1 MPNGSNR
8 TRKQHYVPQVYLRG
22 FAPQYVYQ
30 SREKNKNSKTKYGV
44 FYYDLQE
51 RTQSKIA
58 VPIKSVCFEN
68 DLYEKM
74 LKKNEGHESFVLHDG
89 PPYANGEIHIGHA
102 LNKILKDT
110 IVRYKNL
117 KGYYTPYVPGFDTHG
132 MPTEK
137 RAIEKL
143 GLDRSKIPVSQFRDT
158 CLDFARYYKD
168 RQIEGFKRVGVLG
181 DWKDPYITYDPK
193 CEARQLGVFYD
204 MYANGYLYRG
214 LKPVYWCTD
223 CESAL
228 AEAEIEYK
236 DVDTTSIFVKFPVE
250 DSKGLF
256 DKENTYFV
264 IWTTTPWTL
273 PGNVGIT
280 IGGEFEYSIVKTN
293 QGKLIIATALVDNVM
308 KEAGIEEYETIKTLS
323 GEELEG
329 VLCKHPFL
337 DRTSRVVLGSDDTIV
352 VELGTGTGAVHT
364 APGYGKEDYL
374 CGLKNGLE
382 IVVTVDGKGYQTEG
396 AGIFAGLKYDESND
410 KIIEW
415 LEENKFLL
423 KKQKINHSYPHCWR
437 CKNPIIFRAT
447 EQWFCSVDKFKDEA
461 IKAAETVKW
470 IPSWGA
476 DRISNMIK
484 ERADWCISRQR
495 TWGVPLPIY
504 YCKECGKEYITKES
518 IEKLKTIFKEK
529 GSNAWWDLTAEELM
543 PEGAKC
549 KECGCTEF
557 VKEKDIMDVW
567 FDSGSTHQS
576 VLVERGLP
584 YPADLYLEGADQYRG
599 WFQSSLLTSVA
610 INGIAPYKQVLTHGW
625 TIDKEGKKMS
635 KSLGNGISPQDVIK
649 EYGADILRL
658 WVLSSDY
665 QSDVSLSKDILK
677 QITEVYRKMRNT
689 ARYILGNTSDFDPDK
704 DMVSYNELQEIDK
717 YALLRLNDLVRKCT
731 ESYDKYDFHEAYQ
744 AINVFCVTD
753 MSSFYLDI
761 IKDRLYT
768 AKANSKERRAAQTT
782 MYIILDSLVRMLAP
796 LTSFTAEEIWKYM
809 NKSKNEKVESVML
822 TTYPEVNSQYENEE
836 LRAKWE
842 KIVKIKEIVSKKLEE
857 ARAEKIIGHSLNAK
871 VTLFAEGD
879 LYKFI
884 KENKELLQT
893 VFIISNLEVEE
904 NQRSNEEK
912 LGVKIEQAEGEKC
925 ERCWMYSTT
934 VGEDKENPTICH
946 RCSEALK

>member
-1 MPNGSNR
+1 MCDKCEEKKDYGKTLNLPKTDFPMRANL
-8 TRKQHYVPQVYLRG
+8 PE
-22 FAPQYVYQ
+22 
-30 SREKNKNSKTKYGV
+30 REPEIEKEV
-44 FYYDLQE
+44 FED
-51 RTQSKIA
+51 
-58 VPIKSVCFEN
+58 

-293 QGKLIIATALVDNVM
+293 QGNLIIVTALVDNVM
-308 KEAGIEEYETIKTLS
+308 KEAGIEKYETIKTLS

-329 VLCKHPFL
+329 ILCKHPFL

-352 VELGTGTGAVHT
+352 VELETGTGAVHT

-717 YALLRLNDLVRKCT
+717 YALLKLNDLVRKCT
-731 ESYDKYDFHEAYQ
+731 ESYENYDFHEAYQ

>member
-1 MPNGSNR
+1 MCDKCEEKKDYGKTLNLPKTDFPMRANL
-8 TRKQHYVPQVYLRG
+8 PE
-22 FAPQYVYQ
+22 
-30 SREKNKNSKTKYGV
+30 REPEIEKEV
-44 FYYDLQE
+44 FED
-51 RTQSKIA
+51 
-58 VPIKSVCFEN
+58 

-293 QGKLIIATALVDNVM
+293 QGNLIIATALVDNVM
-308 KEAGIEEYETIKTLS
+308 KEAGIEKYETIKTLS

-329 VLCKHPFL
+329 ILCKHPFL

-352 VELGTGTGAVHT
+352 VELETGTGAVHT

-549 KECGCTEF
+549 KECGSTEF

-717 YALLRLNDLVRKCT
+717 YALLKLNDLVRKCT

-822 TTYPEVNSQYENEE
+822 TIYPEVNSQYENEE

-904 NQRSNEEK
+904 NQRTNEEK

>member
-1 MPNGSNR
+1 
-8 TRKQHYVPQVYLRG
+8 
-22 FAPQYVYQ
+22 
-30 SREKNKNSKTKYGV
+30 
-44 FYYDLQE
+44 
-51 RTQSKIA
+51 
-58 VPIKSVCFEN
+58 
-68 DLYEKM
+68 
-74 LKKNEGHESFVLHDG
+74 
-89 PPYANGEIHIGHA
+89 
-102 LNKILKDT
+102 
-110 IVRYKNL
+110 
-117 KGYYTPYVPGFDTHG
+117 
-132 MPTEK
+132 
-137 RAIEKL
+137 
-143 GLDRSKIPVSQFRDT
+143 
-158 CLDFARYYKD
+158 
-168 RQIEGFKRVGVLG
+168 
-181 DWKDPYITYDPK
+181 
-193 CEARQLGVFYD
+193 
-204 MYANGYLYRG
+204 
-214 LKPVYWCTD
+214 
-223 CESAL
+223 
-228 AEAEIEYK
+228 
-236 DVDTTSIFVKFPVE
+236 VE
-250 DSKGLF
+250 DGKGLF

-543 PEGAKC
+543 PEGSKC
-549 KECGCTEF
+549 KECGSTGF

-625 TIDKEGKKMS
+625 TVDGQGKKMS

-717 YALLRLNDLVRKCT
+717 YALLKLNDLVRKCT

>member
-1 MPNGSNR
+1 MCDKCEEKKDYGKTLNLPKTDFPMRANL
-8 TRKQHYVPQVYLRG
+8 PE
-22 FAPQYVYQ
+22 
-30 SREKNKNSKTKYGV
+30 REPEIEKEV
-44 FYYDLQE
+44 FED
-51 RTQSKIA
+51 
-58 VPIKSVCFEN
+58 

-293 QGKLIIATALVDNVM
+293 QGNLIIATALVDNVM
-308 KEAGIEEYETIKTLS
+308 KEAGIEKYETIKTLS

-329 VLCKHPFL
+329 ILCKHPFL

-352 VELGTGTGAVHT
+352 VELETGTGAVHT

-599 WFQSSLLTSVA
+599 WFQSSILTSVA
-610 INGIAPYKQVLTHGW
+610 TKGVAPYKAILTHGW
-625 TIDKEGKKMS
+625 VVDAQGMKMS
-635 KSLGNGISPQDVIK
+635 KSLGNGISPQEIID

-658 WVLSSDY
+658 WVLSSDFK
-665 QSDVSLSKDILK
+665 SDVSISRDILK
-677 QITEVYRKMRNT
+677 QISEAYRKIRNT
-689 ARYILGNTSDFDPDK
+689 ARYILGNTSDFDPDNKVEYK
-704 DMVSYNELQEIDK
+704 DMEEIDK
-717 YALLRLNDLVRKCT
+717 WALSRLNKLVKDCT
-731 ESYDKYDFHEAYQ
+731 ENYENFNFHLVYHDVNQ
-744 AINVFCVTD
+744 FCVTD
-753 MSSFYLDI
+753 MSNFYLDI

-768 AKANSKERRAAQTT
+768 SKKDSTERRSAQTA
-782 MYIILDSLVRMLAP
+782 MYIILNALVKIVAP
-796 LTSFTAEEIWKYM
+796 MICFTAEEIWKYM
-809 NKSKNEKVESVML
+809 PHTKNEQVESVML
-822 TTYPEVNSQYENEE
+822 SDWPEVVAEYDNEE
-836 LRAKWE
+836 LEQKWNHILELKELVAKE
-842 KIVKIKEIVSKKLEE
+842 LEV
-857 ARAEKIIGHSLNAK
+857 ARAEKVIGHSLNAK

>member
-1 MPNGSNR
+1 MCENCEKKDYGKTLNLPK
-8 TRKQHYVPQVYLRG
+8 TDFPMRG
-22 FAPQYVYQ
+22 NLPE
-30 SREKNKNSKTKYGV
+30 REPDIEKEIFN
-44 FYYDLQE
+44 
-51 RTQSKIA
+51 
-58 VPIKSVCFEN
+58 N
-68 DLYEKM
+68 DLYEKI
-74 LKKNEGHESFVLHDG
+74 LEKNKGHESFVLHDG

-110 IVRYKNL
+110 IVRYKAL
-117 KGYYTPYVPGFDTHG
+117 KGFYTPYVPGFDTHG

-137 RAIEKL
+137 KAIEKL
-143 GLDRSKIPVSQFRDT
+143 GLDRDKIPVSQFRDT
-158 CLDFARYYKD
+158 CLEFTRNYKD
-168 RQIEGFKRVGVLG
+168 KQIEGFKRIGAIG
-181 DWKDPYITYDPK
+181 DWKDPYITYEPRS
-193 CEARQLGVFYD
+193 EARQLGVFYD
-204 MYANGYLYRG
+204 MYKNGYLYKG

-223 CESAL
+223 CETAL
-228 AEAEIEYK
+228 AEAEIEYQ
-236 DVDTTSIFVKFPVE
+236 DVDTMSIFVKFPVV
-250 DSKGLF
+250 DSKNKF
-256 DKENTYFV
+256 DIKDTYFV

-280 IGGEFEYSIVKTN
+280 IGGEFEYSIVETGN
-293 QGKLIIATALVDNVM
+293 EKLIMATELVENVM
-308 KEAGIEEYETIKTLS
+308 KEAGIEEYKTVQTLS
-323 GEELEG
+323 GVELEG

-337 DRTSRVVLGSDDTIV
+337 DRESRVVLGSDDTIV

-415 LEENKFLL
+415 LEENKYLL
-423 KKQKINHSYPHCWR
+423 QKQKLNHSYPHCWR

-461 IKAAETVKW
+461 VKASEGVKW

-476 DRISNMIK
+476 DRMSNMIR

-504 YCKECGKEYITKES
+504 YCEECGHEYVTEES
-518 IEKLKTIFKEK
+518 IEKLKETFKEK
-529 GSNAWWDLTAEELM
+529 GSNAWWDLSSKELM
-543 PEGAKC
+543 PENSKCAK
-549 KECGCTEF
+549 CGCTEF

-576 VLVERGLP
+576 VLVDRGLP

-610 INGIAPYKQVLTHGW
+610 TNGIAPYKQVLTHGW
-625 TIDKEGKKMS
+625 TVDGQGKKMS
-635 KSLGNGISPQDVIK
+635 KSLGNGISPQEVIK

-689 ARYILGNTSDFDPDK
+689 ARYILGNTSDFNPDT
-704 DMVSYNELQEIDK
+704 DMVEYKDLEEIDK
-717 YALLRLNDLVRKCT
+717 YALLKLNDLVKKCT
-731 ESYDKYDFHEAYQ
+731 ESYDRYDFHEAYQ

-761 IKDRLYT
+761 IKDRLYSSKVD
-768 AKANSKERRAAQTT
+768 AKERRAAQTT
-782 MYIILDSLVRMLAP
+782 MYLILNSLVKMLAP
-796 LTSFTAEEIWKYM
+796 LTCFTAEEIWKYM
-809 NKSKNEKVESVML
+809 PKAKNADVESVML
-822 TTYPEVNSQYENEE
+822 TDYPVANEEYENSE

-842 KIVKIKEIVSKKLEE
+842 KIVDIKEIVSKKLEE
-857 ARAEKIIGHSLNAK
+857 ARSEKVIGHSLNAK
-871 VTLFAEGD
+871 VTLYAEGD
-879 LYKFI
+879 LYSFI
-884 KENKELLQT
+884 KDNLKLLQS
-893 VFIISNLEVEE
+893 VFITSGVEVEE
-904 NQRSNEEK
+904 NQRDAEVK
-912 LGVKIEQAEGEKC
+912 LGVKVEQAEGEKC
-925 ERCWMYSTT
+925 ERCWMFSNT

-946 RCSEALK
+946 RCSEVLK

>member
-1 MPNGSNR
+1 MEEKKNYGATLNLPK
-8 TRKQHYVPQVYLRG
+8 TDFPMRG
-22 FAPQYVYQ
+22 NLP
-30 SREKNKNSKTKYGV
+30 EN
-44 FYYDLQE
+44 E
-51 RTQSKIA
+51 PKIKEE
-58 VPIKSVCFEN
+58 VLDN

-74 LKKNEGHESFVLHDG
+74 LKKNEGKESFVLHDG

-308 KEAGIEEYETIKTLS
+308 KEAGIEKYETIKTLS

-717 YALLRLNDLVRKCT
+717 YALLKLNDLVRKCT

>member
-1 MPNGSNR
+1 MCDKCEEKKDYGKTLNLPKTDFPMRANL
-8 TRKQHYVPQVYLRG
+8 PE
-22 FAPQYVYQ
+22 
-30 SREKNKNSKTKYGV
+30 REPEIEKEV
-44 FYYDLQE
+44 FED
-51 RTQSKIA
+51 
-58 VPIKSVCFEN
+58 

-308 KEAGIEEYETIKTLS
+308 KEAGIEKYETIKTLS

-329 VLCKHPFL
+329 ILCKHPFL

-352 VELGTGTGAVHT
+352 VELETGTGAVHT

-518 IEKLKTIFKEK
+518 IEKLKTIFKGK

-717 YALLRLNDLVRKCT
+717 YALLKLNDLVRKCT

-822 TTYPEVNSQYENEE
+822 TTYPEVNSQYQNEE

>member
-1 MPNGSNR
+1 MCDKCEEKKDYGKTLNLPKTDFPMRANL
-8 TRKQHYVPQVYLRG
+8 PE
-22 FAPQYVYQ
+22 
-30 SREKNKNSKTKYGV
+30 REPEIEKEV
-44 FYYDLQE
+44 
-51 RTQSKIA
+51 
-58 VPIKSVCFEN
+58 FEN

-204 MYANGYLYRG
+204 MYAKGYLYKG

-223 CESAL
+223 CETAL

-543 PEGAKC
+543 PEGSKC
-549 KECGCTEF
+549 KECGSTEF

-625 TIDKEGKKMS
+625 TVDGQGKKMS

-717 YALLRLNDLVRKCT
+717 YALLKLNDLVRKCT
-731 ESYDKYDFHEAYQ
+731 ESYENYDFHEAYQ